1 MNLLGMILSV
11 GYRFSRHFFWGVRM
25 DILGVTAGLAGALAL
40 YGEVGPVWGIL
51 LAALVIASVALI
63 FATQRTRYLL
73 FRPQLGARP
82 PLPSPTLDPNVKLSV
97 RASGVF
103 SVGDQVCHLTEHPAI
118 FSTPRS
124 GEHILMAHQQP
135 SRLMLLGKSRSSNW
149 GWWYQFLKPEA
160 IEEIVPG
167 TIIHGRR
174 PRLALRVTY
183 RVEDKA
189 GNQDIARTALSF
201 DDADSRALIWALMTQ
216 RMRKPTTISRLS
228 AASRNAASSHGASD
242 NGIPP
247 AGPSPEPGT
256 HPSRS
261 CSTA

>member
-1 MNLLGMILSV
+1 MNLLGIIFSV

-25 DILGVTAGLAGALAL
+25 DILGVTVCLAGALAL
-40 YGEVGPVWGIL
+40 YDKVGPVWGIL
-51 LAALVIASVALI
+51 LAALAVTSVALI
-63 FATQRTRYLL
+63 FATQRARYLL
-73 FRPQLGARP
+73 FRPKSGARP
-82 PLPSPTLDPNVKLSV
+82 PLPSPTLNLGGELSF
-97 RASGVF
+97 RASGIF

-124 GEHILMAHQQP
+124 GEHIVMAHQQP

-149 GWWYQFLKPEA
+149 GWWYQFFKPEA
-160 IEEIVPG
+160 IEEIVAG

-174 PRLALRVTY
+174 PRMALRVIY

-189 GNQDIARTALSF
+189 GNQDIATTVLSF
-201 DDADSRALIWALMTQ
+201 DDADGRTLVWALMAQ
-216 RMRKPTTISRLS
+216 RTRKPTTISRFS

-242 NGIPP
+242 NGIPST
-247 AGPSPEPGT
+247 GPSPETGT
-256 HPSRS
+256 PPPRN